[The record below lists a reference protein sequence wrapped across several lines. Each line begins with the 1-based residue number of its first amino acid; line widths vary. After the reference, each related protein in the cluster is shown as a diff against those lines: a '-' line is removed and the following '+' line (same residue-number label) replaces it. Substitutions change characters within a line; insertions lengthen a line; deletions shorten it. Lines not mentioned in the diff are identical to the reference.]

1 MNTPK
6 RPPKI
11 AYHRGVGQY
20 FYRLDGK
27 FFYLGT
33 DRQEAER
40 CYRRDIARWYARDC
54 RPPAPPQDEI
64 TITELLALYVP
75 AFKRECPKGTHM
87 STVLYWLGEF
97 ERSLGGLPAIE
108 FGPLALRRYRESLCD
123 GTPARRSVNRRIQV
137 IKNLFQWAVMEELLP
152 GGAWEALRAV
162 KGLRR
167 GKAPGT
173 YEPEPVRP
181 VLWEHVAE
189 TLPHLPRPLRDLVEV
204 LWHTGA
210 RCGELLALKA
220 GDLDRSGPVWTYS
233 PQEHKTSAWG
243 HTRVVCFGPEAQ
255 AVLRRAMMRHGMGCL
270 FPPSDAIKEWAEGC
284 RTHRRPDQK
293 PNTNES
299 GRTLGDHYRTDTV
312 GVALRRAIQRC
323 NEDRAGR
330 GLAPIPAWHLHQMRH
345 SYATRAR
352 QQFGIEAARA
362 ALGHKDA
369 GITLTY
375 AEMDK
380 NLAATVA
387 ATIG

>member
-1 MNTPK
+1 MNTTR

-11 AYHRGVGQY
+11 TFHKPTGQY
-20 FYRLDGK
+20 YVRLDGK
-27 FFYLGT
+27 IFYLGA
-33 DRQEAER
+33 DKVEASKRYRQE
-40 CYRRDIARWYARDC
+40 IARWYARDC

-64 TITELLALYVP
+64 TITELLARYVP
-75 AFKRECPKGTHM
+75 ALKRENPKGTHL
-87 STVLYWLGEF
+87 STVLHWLGQF
-97 ERSLGGLPAIE
+97 ERNMGGLPAVE
-108 FGPLALRRYRESLCD
+108 FGPLALRRYRETLCD
-123 GTPARRSVNRRIQV
+123 GTLSRGIVNRRTQAIRA
-137 IKNLFQWAVMEELLP
+137 LFTWGVAEELLP
-152 GGAWEALRAV
+152 GTVLEALKAV

-220 GDLDRSGPVWTYS
+220 GDLDRSGPVWTYT
-233 PQEHKTSAWG
+233 PTEHKTSAWG
-243 HTRVVCFGPEAQ
+243 HTRCICFGPEAQ

-270 FPPSDAIKEWAEGC
+270 FPPSDAIREWSEGC
-284 RTHRRPDQK
+284 QTHRRPDQK
-293 PNTNES
+293 PNINES

-323 NEDRAGR
+323 NEDRAAR

-352 QQFGIEAARA
+352 QAFGIEAARA

-380 NLAATVA
+380 NLASTVA
-387 ATIG
+387 ASIG